1 MKKSIALKTLLRAP
15 LKTLLT
21 FLLIV
26 AATFAL
32 FSRVADYAVTTREA
46 AKAESFYHGA
56 AGLDNSTPLMEY
68 YQPAPKPWPTKA
80 QIEEFSSLPGV
91 TLADTRYTT
100 DGLVEDYK
108 RVIDPDA
115 SFAEGEFVLEGTYDG
130 FEEYDSGALYL
141 VFHDVTVHAGELQFD
156 PDKPLKIQ
164 ALHGDYSRHQ
174 YSRSFFD
181 DLKKER
187 RLLVVGTYSERS
199 GSAYELG
206 SFMKGGM
213 EFIRV
218 IDGLEKNFLETEEFA
233 QYKEIIETTNLSTSA
248 YDIVYTSDMRAI
260 PYINEHKIAISKG
273 RPLTRGDQDVCV
285 VSELFLETYG
295 LSVGDKI
302 HIELGDILLRGQGR
316 SGTRYRTAEQLSNF
330 VSSAELEIIG
340 AYQFTTEWYDR
351 FNDSNWSYG
360 PATIFVPSSLLPVE
374 IPKDHEISMGDFSV
388 FIEDPHNI
396 EAFQEAA
403 EPLAAEMSLAL
414 RFSDGGWSGI
424 KDNLDSGS
432 LTSLL
437 TTILYIL
444 GAVLALLLAVYLY
457 IDRNK
462 KSYAIMRTLG
472 VPGKK
477 AGSSVMLPLG
487 VLSVLAIPIG
497 GIAGLYYA
505 SYTAAKTL
513 ADMSG
518 DSAPE
523 GYVYILNAAIPPN
536 VVILCL
542 VLELFFIFLVTLF
555 FLQKMKKTSPLE
567 LLQEHTDTSKK
578 AVFLQNR
585 FTAAEHE
592 PEIADTAPI
601 PCGLDI
607 AKLSD
612 VLNPDAKSGAKGPT
626 HGTYSAPQQ
635 VFAYILRHMQRG
647 IGKTVGSL
655 LLTIILA
662 AGIGMFV
669 LARLTYQEAYQK
681 LDVKGRAM
689 KFSSNYITELSKS
702 DLIKDIYYYNNYSV
716 RVNGIG
722 VLSPMTFTNDFDHY
736 LIDDY
741 TVTYAEGY
749 DDSIFEGTGGVCL
762 VGETLAEKLDARAGD
777 DITLMSEDLY
787 SFMPQVYE
795 EDELEFAIERAGK
808 SYKVAGILKS
818 ENADVNAGIFA
829 ALNEAAE
836 NLYSQP
842 FPVDYC
848 EFTLTDNEKIM
859 ELDSL
864 LEEQKS
870 SGMRY
875 SPLASFHIDSDLYKT
890 TKRIRNLLDSL
901 FPVAVA
907 AAVLI
912 GLFGPGLVI
921 LQSAQEAA
929 FLRILGV
936 TKKRARCIL
945 VFEQMILCL
954 AGIVLV
960 AGVLSLFNLGLVLR
974 STNTL
979 AFCWT
984 LYFLGSVCGTFTAA
998 VQVTRHK
1005 ILELLQLKG

>member
-1 MKKSIALKTLLRAP
+1 MRKSIALKTLLRAP
-15 LKTLLT
+15 VKTLLT
-21 FLLIV
+21 FLLIA

-32 FSRVADYAVTTREA
+32 FSRVTDYAVTTRET
-46 AKAESFYHGA
+46 AKAESFYHGV
-56 AGLDNSTPLMEY
+56 AGLDNSTPPMEY
-68 YQPAPKPWPTKA
+68 YQPEPKPWPTEA
-80 QIEEFSSLPGV
+80 QLEEFSSLPGI
-91 TLADTRYTT
+91 TFTDTRYTT

-108 RVIDPDA
+108 RIIDPDA

-130 FEEYDSGALYL
+130 LEEYDSGTLYL
-141 VFHDVTVHAGELQFD
+141 VFDDITVHCGELQFD

-164 ALHGDYSRHQ
+164 AMHGDYCRHQ
-174 YSRSFFD
+174 YPRPFFD
-181 DLKKER
+181 ELKKGS

-206 SFMKGGM
+206 SFMRGGM

-260 PYINEHKIAISKG
+260 PYVNEHKLAISKG
-273 RPLTRGDQDVCV
+273 RPLTREDQDACV
-285 VSELFLETYG
+285 VSELFLETHG

-302 HIELGDILLRGQGR
+302 HIELGDILLYGQGE
-316 SGTRYRTAEQLSNF
+316 SGTRYHIAEELSNF
-330 VSSAELEIIG
+330 VSSVELEIIG

-351 FNDSNWSYG
+351 FNDMHWSYG
-360 PATIFVPSSLLPVE
+360 PATIFVPSSHLPVE
-374 IPKDHEISMGDFSV
+374 IPRDHEISMGDFSV

-432 LTSLL
+432 LASLL
-437 TTILYIL
+437 TTLLYIL
-444 GAVLALLLAVYLY
+444 GAGLALMLAVYLY

-472 VPGKK
+472 VPGKR
-477 AGSSVMLPLG
+477 AGISIILPLG
-487 VLSVLAIPIG
+487 ILSIFAIPIG
-497 GIAGLYYA
+497 GITGLFYA
-505 SYTAAKTL
+505 SQTAEKTL
-513 ADMSG
+513 ANMSG

-523 GYVYILNAAIPPN
+523 GFVYILNAAIPPGI
-536 VVILCL
+536 VILCL
-542 VLELFFIFLVTLF
+542 VLELFFIFFITLI
-555 FLQKMKKTSPLE
+555 FLWKMKKISPLE
-567 LLQEHTDTSKK
+567 LLQDHTDTSKK
-578 AVFLQNR
+578 PGKLQNH
-585 FTAAEHE
+585 F
-592 PEIADTAPI
+592 ADSKHVPDFADSALAP
-601 PCGLDI
+601 CKLDL

-612 VLNPDAKSGAKGPT
+612 VTSGAEGFP
-626 HGTYSAPQQ
+626 HGTYRAPQQ
-635 VFAYILRHMQRG
+635 VLAYILRHMRRG
-647 IGKTVGSL
+647 IGKTLGSL
-655 LLTIILA
+655 LLTVVLA

-669 LARLTYQEAYQK
+669 LARLTYQEAYQE
-681 LDVKGRAM
+681 LDIKGRAM

-702 DLIKDIYYYNNYSV
+702 ELIKDIYYYNNYSV
-716 RVNGIG
+716 RVNGVG
-722 VLSPMTFTNDFDHY
+722 VLSPMTFTNDFDRY

-762 VGETLAEKLDARAGD
+762 VGETLAEKLDIHAGD

-818 ENADVNAGIFA
+818 KNKDVNAGIFA

-836 NLYSQP
+836 TLYSQP

-848 EFTLTDNEKIM
+848 EFALTDNEKIM

-864 LEEQKS
+864 LEDQKGK
-870 SGMRY
+870 GMRY
-875 SPLASFHIDSDLYKT
+875 SPLASFHIDSDLFKT
-890 TKRIRNLLDSL
+890 TKRIRNLLESL
-901 FPVAVA
+901 FPIAVA
-907 AAVLI
+907 AAVLV
-912 GLFGPGLVI
+912 GLLGPGLVI
-921 LQSAQEAA
+921 MQSAQEAA

-945 VFEQMILCL
+945 VLEQIILCL
-954 AGIVLV
+954 AGIALVLGIL
-960 AGVLSLFNLGLVLR
+960 ALFSPGLVIR
-974 STNTL
+974 STKTL
-979 AFCWT
+979 SFCWS
-984 LYFLGSVCGTFTAA
+984 LYLLGCICGTLTAA
-998 VQVTRHK
+998 IQVTRHK
-1005 ILELLQLKG
+1005 ILELLQVKE